1 MMRKN
6 LCLLLFVVL
15 VNLFP
20 AALWAQPTFVNGVAQ
35 TLNAC
40 QDGGATDIDPFLS
53 VTDPNVGST
62 ETFTEVLAALP
73 LHGTLSGFPTFVIST
88 GGTVTPS
95 GLTYTPDPGYS
106 GPDAFS
112 IQVSDGT
119 TPSVTAFV
127 VTVNPAPTITLG
139 TSPTINQGTTTANL
153 PYSATTNSPT
163 EYNITWNPAAT
174 TAGFGNVT
182 AASLPGSPIPLTVPG
197 AAASN
202 VYTGTLTV
210 ENANN
215 CNSIGYSFDVTVVGA
230 PIVTTQAATSI
241 TPAAA
246 TLNGLVDDNGAT
258 TTVTFDYGTN
268 PSLTGS
274 ATIAGSPA
282 TVTAGAG
289 SSSVTATLSGLTANT
304 TYYFRIN
311 GTNSVGTTQDGILSF
326 TTGDNA
332 PSFVNGTPQALS
344 ACDNGNP
351 MNIDALL
358 SVNDP
363 DAGQTETF
371 TVLTAP
377 SHGTLNGFGTATVT
391 STGAIVT
398 PSGLTY
404 TPNAGYTGSDA
415 FTIQV
420 SDGINTDVTTVNIT
434 TNALPTITLGTSPT
448 VVQGATTANL
458 PYTATTGTPVNYS
471 ITWDPA
477 AVTAGFTDVT
487 TNPIT
492 ASPIVVTVPAGA
504 AIGTYNGTLVVENS
518 NNCSSSSSAFSVTII
533 NAPTVVTN
541 PATLVM
547 ATSATFNGS
556 IDDNGA
562 NTDATFSYGTSP
574 LLTGAATV
582 TATPATVLAGAGST
596 AILYN
601 VTGLTPGTT
610 YYFRATGSNAAG
622 SVNGAILSFTTDNEP
637 TFVNGA
643 PQALTV
649 CENAGAT
656 SINADL
662 TINDADAGQTETWS
676 VLTAPSNG
684 TLGGFPATA
693 LSTGGN
699 VTPTGLTYTPSAGFS
714 GTDFFTILVSD
725 GNGGAAS
732 TTINVTVTPTPNVVL
747 TPANQTLCNNTTA
760 SAISFSSSVTAT
772 YTWTNSNTS
781 IGLAASGTGTGTP
794 SFTATNTSSVTANA
808 TITVTPSN
816 GVCAGSSSVATIA
829 VNPTPSVSPTS
840 DQVRC
845 SGTPTASI
853 IFSGSS
859 VAGTVYNWTNNN
871 TAIGLSASSGSGNIP
886 SFTATDAT
894 TTSMSATIVVTPTAN
909 GCSGFAD
916 SFTIDVNPVP
926 GVATPADQ
934 TPCDH
939 SSTAAVNFVGS
950 IPGTT
955 FTWTNSDPSIGLPAS
970 GSGDIASFT
979 AMNSSSVAVTA
990 TITVTPSTGSC
1001 TGTSQFFTITVGP
1014 ALALT
1019 SSTATTTQCDSQFF
1033 NYTPTSDISPAS
1045 FVWSRAA
1052 IAGLNSD
1059 TASSGTGNIN
1069 ELLFN
1074 TTDTIITVTYVY
1086 TLTSSSC
1093 SDTASLKVNVNPG
1106 LFLTGSA
1113 SASNICDSTIF
1124 TYAQASNVVG
1134 ATFTWSRAFIPGIGN
1149 LAANGTGNISETLV
1163 NVTTAPITV
1172 IYVDTLH
1179 YNGCSATHN
1188 IPVIVEPRPTLNST
1202 TTPDSICDNTLFHY
1216 VATSGTSGTILTW
1229 TRGPI
1234 AGISNPPASGID
1246 SINEVL
1252 SNTTPYPD
1260 TVTYVFALTANGC
1273 PDTQNVTV
1281 TVEPNPVLNVTSTS
1295 TICDSTL
1302 FSYTL
1307 GSNTPGTTF
1316 TWTRNVIPGISNPAD
1331 TGVGNINEVLYN
1343 ITNAPVLVTYHDVLT
1358 ANGCSNDQITT
1369 VTVNP
1374 NPVLSSSL
1382 FPTPVCDS
1390 AIFAYTPTSDDSGAT
1405 FTWDRPFVPG
1415 IAMLADTGSGPVHEQ
1430 LINIT
1435 AADQVVTYYF
1445 TTSAYGCAG
1454 NAQEVMVTVHPDAAL
1469 SSSLSDTV
1477 CSGAPFVYVPTSL
1490 SDSATFAWTR
1500 DTVNGISN
1508 AQASGIDSIKETLI
1522 NTTANPVNVV
1532 YVYTLS
1538 IGSNNVC
1545 PSTPQNV
1552 TVTVNP
1558 SPKAPV
1564 LTTEGPDAVCSQTM
1578 YQNFGISSPAPATN
1592 FYVWS
1597 AQHADIYATGST
1609 KQYVLVNFDTVGT
1622 AYVYLDYGFIATSC
1636 SSQTVYTVSVGSGV
1650 SGNPQV
1656 IYSESNLLCLDNT
1669 VDSYQWGYDD
1679 MSTLDSTLLPGE
1691 TNQFLTGP
1699 VFDSTR
1705 LYWVITVKN
1714 GCMQKSY
1721 YILPAPGQHRTIT
1734 GGTTVQ
1740 TAAATT
1746 DVKIYPNPAT
1756 EMLNVEVTSA
1766 ATGDVEVDILNM
1778 LGQKLVTTNT
1788 INNKAKINVAGLPAG
1803 TYLIGFYRDGVKISA
1818 ARFTKN

>member
-1 MMRKN
+1 
-6 LCLLLFVVL
+6 
-15 VNLFP
+15 
-20 AALWAQPTFVNGVAQ
+20 
-35 TLNAC
+35 
-40 QDGGATDIDPFLS
+40 
-53 VTDPNVGST
+53 
-62 ETFTEVLAALP
+62 
-73 LHGTLSGFPTFVIST
+73 
-88 GGTVTPS
+88 
-95 GLTYTPDPGYS
+95 
-106 GPDAFS
+106 
-112 IQVSDGT
+112 
-119 TPSVTAFV
+119 
-127 VTVNPAPTITLG
+127 
-139 TSPTINQGTTTANL
+139 
-153 PYSATTNSPT
+153 
-163 EYNITWNPAAT
+163 
-174 TAGFGNVT
+174 
-182 AASLPGSPIPLTVPG
+182 
-197 AAASN
+197 
-202 VYTGTLTV
+202 
-210 ENANN
+210 
-215 CNSIGYSFDVTVVGA
+215 
-230 PIVTTQAATSI
+230 
-241 TPAAA
+241 
-246 TLNGLVDDNGAT
+246 
-258 TTVTFDYGTN
+258 
-268 PSLTGS
+268 
-274 ATIAGSPA
+274 
-282 TVTAGAG
+282 
-289 SSSVTATLSGLTANT
+289 
-304 TYYFRIN
+304 
-311 GTNSVGTTQDGILSF
+311 
-326 TTGDNA
+326 
-332 PSFVNGTPQALS
+332 
-344 ACDNGNP
+344 
-351 MNIDALL
+351 
-358 SVNDP
+358 
-363 DAGQTETF
+363 
-371 TVLTAP
+371 
-377 SHGTLNGFGTATVT
+377 
-391 STGAIVT
+391 
-398 PSGLTY
+398 
-404 TPNAGYTGSDA
+404 
-415 FTIQV
+415 
-420 SDGINTDVTTVNIT
+420 
-434 TNALPTITLGTSPT
+434 
-448 VVQGATTANL
+448 
-458 PYTATTGTPVNYS
+458 
-471 ITWDPA
+471 
-477 AVTAGFTDVT
+477 
-487 TNPIT
+487 
-492 ASPIVVTVPAGA
+492 
-504 AIGTYNGTLVVENS
+504 
-518 NNCSSSSSAFSVTII
+518 
-533 NAPTVVTN
+533 
-541 PATLVM
+541 M

-610 YYFRATGSNAAG
+610 YYFRATGANAAG
-622 SVNGAILSFTTDNEP
+622 SVNGAILSFITDNEP
-637 TFVNGA
+637 TFVNGT

-714 GTDFFTILVSD
+714 GTDFFTIVVSD

-747 TPANQTLCNNTTA
+747 TPANQTLCNNTIA

-1069 ELLFN
+1069 ELLF
-1074 TTDTIITVTYVY
+1074 
-1086 TLTSSSC
+1086 TSSSC

-1124 TYAQASNVVG
+1124 IYAQASNVVG

-1273 PDTQNVTV
+1273 PDTQNVMV

-1609 KQYVLVNFDTVGT
+1609 TQYVLVNFDTVGT

-1656 IYSESNLLCLDNT
+1656 IYSEINLLCLDNT